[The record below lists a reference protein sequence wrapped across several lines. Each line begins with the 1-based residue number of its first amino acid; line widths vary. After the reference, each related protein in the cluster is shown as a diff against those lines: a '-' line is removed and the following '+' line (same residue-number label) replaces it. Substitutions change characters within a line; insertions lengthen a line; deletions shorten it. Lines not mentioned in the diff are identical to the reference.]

1 MVRPRAF
8 TREELEAASP
18 LYTEQRPVR
27 FQDVDAAGTIFYPR
41 LLEYFSDAYLGLL
54 AAGSV
59 DLSGRIAHGSFRAP
73 IVHAEAD
80 FLAPLRFRDAVT
92 VEVAGARVG
101 ERSFTLGFRVLRQ
114 DGALAAVG
122 QVVYVAIDPA
132 TFKSIRLPN
141 DLRDKLVGAA
151 SKSTP
156 PAGSHLT

>member
-1 MVRPRAF
+1 MIRPRTF
-8 TREELEAASP
+8 TKEELEAASP
-18 LYTEQRPVR
+18 LYTERRPVR

-80 FLAPLRFRDAVT
+80 FLVPLRFRDMVAV
-92 VEVAGARVG
+92 EIAGARLG
-101 ERSFTLGFRVLRQ
+101 ECSFTLGFRVLRQ

-122 QVVYVAIDPA
+122 HVVYVAIDPV

-141 DLRDKLVGAA
+141 DLRDKLHGAA
-151 SKSTP
+151 SKATKAADP
-156 PAGSHLT
+156 R